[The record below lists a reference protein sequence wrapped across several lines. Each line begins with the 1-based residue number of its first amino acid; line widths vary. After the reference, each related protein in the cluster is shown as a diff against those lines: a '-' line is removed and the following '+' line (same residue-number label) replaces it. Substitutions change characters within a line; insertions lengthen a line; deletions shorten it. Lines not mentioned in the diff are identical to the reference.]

1 MLAVGI
7 DIGGTKVAA
16 GVVAEDGTIVDKI
29 VRPSPTTSAR
39 AVEDTI
45 VEICEEFSR
54 NHEIRVVGIGAA
66 GWVNAEGS
74 VVRFS
79 PHLAWRDE
87 PLKEKLTA
95 RLPYEVWIDNDANT
109 ACWAEY
115 TFGAGRGAKVMV
127 DINLGTGIGGCVVI
141 NGELFRGAFGMAGE
155 FGHMTVVQDGQWCPC
170 GNRGCWEQYASGNA
184 LTRDARALIK
194 EGSPAAQK
202 LIEVSG
208 ADPLAITGQMV
219 TELAIAGDRT
229 SIELVGDV
237 GEWLGKG
244 LADVAAALDPDLF
257 VIGGGVSEAGEL
269 LIEPARRAFSRHLTG
284 RGHRDEARIELAH
297 FRNNAGLIGAADL
310 ARRTVRE
317 GRR

>member
-1 MLAVGI
+1 
-7 DIGGTKVAA
+7 
-16 GVVAEDGTIVDKI
+16 
-29 VRPSPTTSAR
+29 
-39 AVEDTI
+39 
-45 VEICEEFSR
+45 
-54 NHEIRVVGIGAA
+54 
-66 GWVNAEGS
+66 
-74 VVRFS
+74 
-79 PHLAWRDE
+79 
-87 PLKEKLTA
+87 
-95 RLPYEVWIDNDANT
+95 
-109 ACWAEY
+109 
-115 TFGAGRGAKVMV
+115 
-127 DINLGTGIGGCVVI
+127 
-141 NGELFRGAFGMAGE
+141 
-155 FGHMTVVQDGQWCPC
+155 
-170 GNRGCWEQYASGNA
+170 
-184 LTRDARALIK
+184 
-194 EGSPAAQK
+194 
-202 LIEVSG
+202 
-208 ADPLAITGQMV
+208 MV